1 MRDFFATSTPKLATI
16 KNEKIKMKNH
26 TIHIPSM
33 RGRLIAVFVL
43 GFAFLFGIIFGSRMQ
58 SDVFLK
64 AGLTLLGIGACIV
77 ISAAAYLIV
86 QQLRWMKNAEKTSD
100 AIEAERNRLQIV
112 LSCMGEGLIVVD
124 KNYRITMF
132 NDRAGALLR
141 LPPSDAVGK
150 PIHAVFPVFHEK
162 TTTHCKTKQ
171 LLKNTLHEVNM
182 MTIKLTDNYWCKN
195 NFGKIF
201 PLAFTAVSLWE
212 GNDITGSVLLFRD
225 ATEEKEI
232 DQAKDE
238 FVSLASHQL
247 RTPLSTINWYAEM
260 LLDQDAG
267 AITPKQKD
275 FLLEI
280 SDANKRM
287 TELVGALLNVSRLDL
302 GTFVIDPKPADIVAL
317 IKEVLHDLKSLT
329 EKNKISV
336 SEQYDT
342 TPTVNIDKDLMRI
355 VFQNLI
361 SNAIKYSQKGGSV
374 AVEVCLSR
382 ATQRGKKQL
391 SISIRD
397 NGYGIPKTEQKK
409 IFTKLFRADNIKAKI
424 TDGNG
429 LGLYIVK
436 SIITHAG
443 GTISFTSEENKGTN
457 FFITLPCDG
466 IQSRADKKNYTVL

>member
-1 MRDFFATSTPKLATI
+1 M
-16 KNEKIKMKNH
+16 EH
-26 TIHIPSM
+26 TLTRIPFM
-33 RGRLIAVFVL
+33 RGRLTAVFIL
-43 GFAFLFGIIFGSRMQ
+43 GLAFLFGIILGSRTQ

-64 AGLTLLGIGACIV
+64 TGLILLGIGACAV
-77 ISAAAYLIV
+77 ISAAVYLIV
-86 QQLRWMKNAEKTSD
+86 KQLRWMKNAAETS
-100 AIEAERNRLQIV
+100 AALAAERNRLQIV
-112 LSCMGEGLIVVD
+112 LSCMGEGLIVID

-150 PIHAVFPVFHEK
+150 PIHTVFPVFHEK
-162 TTTHCKTKQ
+162 KTTHCTTKQ
-171 LLKNTLHEVNM
+171 LLRTTLHEVNM

-195 NFGKIF
+195 NFNKIF
-201 PLAFTAVSLWE
+201 PLTFTAVSLWE

-260 LLDQDAG
+260 LLDEDAG
-267 AITPKQKD
+267 TITSKQKD
-275 FLLEI
+275 FLEEI
-280 SDANKRM
+280 YNANKRM

-302 GTFVIDPKPADIVAL
+302 GTFVIDPKPADIVTL
-317 IKEVLHDLKSLT
+317 VKEVLHDLKSMT
-329 EKNKISV
+329 EKNEIRIAEKYEKI
-336 SEQYDT
+336 
-342 TPTVNIDKDLMRI
+342 PAINIDKDLIRI

-361 SNAIKYSQKGGSV
+361 SNAVKYSPKGGSV
-374 AVEVCLSR
+374 AVEVRLSR
-382 ATQRGKKQL
+382 GGKKGKKQL
-391 SISIRD
+391 AVCIRD
-397 NGYGIPKTEQKK
+397 SGYGIPKTEQKK
-409 IFTKLFRADNIKAKI
+409 IFTKLFRADNIKTKI

-436 SIITHAG
+436 SIITHSG
-443 GTISFTSEENKGTN
+443 GTISFTSEENKGTS

-466 IQSRADKKNYTVL
+466 IHSRAGKKTHTVL